1 MMYSNSAYEQPR
13 KKNPILAALTA
24 VVAAFLII
32 TLILIPT
39 IKAITSKPITSYPM
53 GTNNAQPLRSY
64 NVDANSWIYVVTDSA
79 NNIYDNPQL
88 VSIEAQSPASA
99 ETSEPVNSYPMGT
112 NNAQPLGSY
121 RNILP
126 YYITTPS
133 GTGNP

>member
-1 MMYSNSAYEQPR
+1 MMYSNPAYEQPR

-53 GTNNAQPLRSY
+53 GTNNAQPL
-64 NVDANSWIYVVTDSA
+64 
-79 NNIYDNPQL
+79 
-88 VSIEAQSPASA
+88 
-99 ETSEPVNSYPMGT
+99 
-112 NNAQPLGSY
+112 GSY